1 MPSPHTLKYVI
12 TSFMPLLLSVSEFST
27 IYIQPV
33 LLCALAEPSLYLDT
47 VSTPIRAFV
56 SMLSQKHAP
65 SPHNKDS
72 IYQSEASE
80 NLTLSFSH
88 LINGGKKTT
97 TITNNKQ
104 TETTN
109 SRINFVSHNKFTL
122 LCWHRSKLQ
131 HIF

>member
-88 LINGGKKTT
+88 LIKGGKK
-97 TITNNKQ
+97 KQ
-104 TETTN
+104 QQQRTTN
-109 SRINFVSHNKFTL
+109 
-122 LCWHRSKLQ
+122 
-131 HIF
+131 